1 MEKKSL
7 SDNDNEASSHVETA
21 SLNNAQIGEILPRR
35 STQSADEH
43 NRAPDGQLRRSYTKS
58 GIQGLFSSKYVFL
71 CALFATMG
79 GILFGYDQ
87 GVVSITLVMP
97 QFLEQFPDVSPT
109 APGAGFKKGLMTA
122 ILELGAFIGALN
134 QGWIADKISRKW
146 SIFTA
151 GCIFLIGAALQT
163 GAVSF
168 AMLTVARFVGGV
180 GVGML
185 AMVAP
190 LYISE
195 IAPPE
200 IRGTLL
206 VLQELSIVTGIVIA
220 FYITYGT
227 RHIPG
232 HWSWRLPFL
241 IQMIPALFMVAGVFL
256 LPYSPRWLCQRGRDE
271 EALRTLAKI
280 RELPTSDERV
290 LQEWCEIRAECTYCK
305 EESEKKHPNLIN
317 PGLWNT
323 IKLQLALYV
332 DCWKMPIYKRTQVA
346 VGLMFFQQFVGINA
360 LIYYSPTLFET
371 MGLDYEMQLTMS
383 GVMNICQVVACVWS
397 LWGMDRFGRR
407 KLLLGGA
414 FCMFLAHFIISI
426 LVGKYNGKWTD
437 HTAPGWASVALIL
450 FFMLSFGATWGPI
463 PWAMPAEIFPSSL
476 RAKGCAFGTMS
487 NWGNNF
493 IIGLITPPMLQNIGF
508 GTYVFFC
515 CFSALSGI
523 WVYFL
528 VPETAGRTLE
538 QMDSVF
544 KDKSTIEEAER
555 RAAILSGLMERSME
569 RPTSS

>member
-1 MEKKSL
+1 MEVMGIHHVTPLGPQIQSKTQG
-7 SDNDNEASSHVETA
+7 EAPVWES
-21 SLNNAQIGEILPRR
+21 RR
-35 STQSADEH
+35 A
-43 NRAPDGQLRRSYTKS
+43 YTKS
-58 GIQGLFSSKYVFL
+58 GLAGLFSSRYVFL
-71 CALFATMG
+71 CALFATLG
-79 GILFGYDQ
+79 GLLFGYDQ

-97 QFLEQFPDVSPT
+97 QFLEEFPDVSPE
-109 APGAGFKKGLMTA
+109 ASGAGFKKGLMTA
-122 ILELGAFIGALN
+122 ILELGAFLGAMN

-151 GCIFLIGAALQT
+151 GLVFIVGGALQT

-168 AMLTVARFVGGV
+168 AMLTVARFIGGV

-206 VLQELSIVTGIVIA
+206 VLQELCIVTGIVIA

-227 RHIPG
+227 RYMSG
-232 HWSWRLPFL
+232 HMAWRLPFL
-241 IQMIPALFMVAGVFL
+241 IQIVPAVVMCAGTFL
-256 LPYSPRWLCQRGRDE
+256 LPYSPRWLCQNGRDE

-280 RELPTSDERV
+280 RQLPIDNELV
-290 LQEWCEIRAECTYCK
+290 VQEWYDIRAECAYRK
-305 EESEKKHPNLIN
+305 EKSEEQHPNLSQ
-317 PGLWNT
+317 PGFWNAV
-323 IKLQLALYV
+323 KLQVSLFV

-360 LIYYSPTLFET
+360 LIYYSPSLFES

-407 KLLLGGA
+407 KLLLTGCVG
-414 FCMFLAHFIISI
+414 MFASHFIIAV
-426 LVGKYNGKWTD
+426 LVGKYAGNWD
-437 HTAPGWASVALIL
+437 ANRAAGWASTAFLLV
-450 FFMLSFGATWGPI
+450 FMLVFGATWGPI

-476 RAKGCAFGTMS
+476 RAKGCALGTMS

-493 IIGLITPPMLQNIGF
+493 IVGLITPPMIQNIGF

-515 CFSALSGI
+515 CFCAISLI

-528 VPETAGRTLE
+528 VPETNGRTLE

-544 KDKSTIEEAER
+544 KDHSTTEEVER
-555 RAAILSGLMERSME
+555 QAAIRAQVMQHPGYEQA
-569 RPTSS
+569 